1 MLVDVLFETL
11 QNLIGIRPTVK
22 SVVAHLQITE
32 KALYARKTRN
42 SELTPKELIKIEQGF
57 GLPIGSLSGVSSSDI
72 TLDFYPNVFGSC
84 GTGLMVFDETSEKV
98 AVTKDIIKGY
108 SASNKYSVISARG
121 SSMSPVIN
129 DDDKLI
135 IQHDI
140 YEQIIDD
147 TVYLFRYNDELFIK
161 RLVKNVDQIVCISE
175 NPRFQDRI
183 IEPKNGN
190 FSIIGKVVGLIRHKV
205 WYNKIVLMLFINS
218 LPRDQFSRLFFY

>member
-1 MLVDVLFETL
+1 MLYNEVLDRL
-11 QNLIGIRPTVK
+11 QNLTNRKISQDRI
-22 SVVAHLQITE
+22 AD
-32 KALYARKTRN
+32 ALGLKQTTISGRASRN
-42 SELTPKELIKIEQGF
+42 SDFSLDELMKIEQVM
-57 GLPIGSLSGVSSSDI
+57 GLPVGSLSGVTLSDI

-84 GTGLMVFDETSEKV
+84 GTGLMVFDETSEKI
-98 AVTKDIIKGY
+98 AVTKDVITNY
-108 SASNKYSVISARG
+108 SPHNKYSVISAKG
-121 SSMSPVIN
+121 SSMSPTIN
-129 DDDKLI
+129 EDDKLI

-190 FSIIGKVVGLIRHKV
+190 FSIVGKVVGLIRHKV
-205 WYNKIVLMLFINS
+205 
-218 LPRDQFSRLFFY
+218 